1 MDLESADS
9 SSQPQTKASDVET
22 SAEDDTEVNKPAKI
36 SDMESHSLGNDVEPP
51 VKVYNIEPPK
61 TDVVT
66 AVEQLS
72 DVELNSRI
80 MQDSVVKQVNENPK
94 AGWEAAL
101 NPRFSNYT
109 VGEFKHL
116 LGVKPTPK
124 KELLGIPVVTHDKSL
139 NLPTT
144 FDARTAWPQ
153 CSTIGIILDQG
164 HCGSCWAFG
173 AVQALSDRFC
183 VHFGLNVSLSVND
196 LLACCGSDCGDGCG
210 GGYPF
215 YAWQYLIGSGVV
227 TEEVFIFA
235 SIIFLEKV
243 CSLDLFVSGVC
254 NVLGG
259 AIPMLMSGYPDMVGK
274 NCWSQCDPYFDNIG
288 CSHPGCPVYSTP
300 SCVTKCVD
308 GSLLWDKSIHYSS
321 YAYRIESNQ
330 NDIMAEVYKN
340 GPVQVSFTVYEDFA
354 HYKSGVYKH
363 VTGGSLGGH
372 SVKLIGWGTSDDGQD
387 YWLLANEWNRSWGD
401 DGYFKI
407 VRGVDE
413 CGIESDA
420 IAGVPSPK
428 NLVNEGGN

>member
-1 MDLESADS
+1 MLYY
-9 SSQPQTKASDVET
+9 PQ
-22 SAEDDTEVNKPAKI
+22 
-36 SDMESHSLGNDVEPP
+36 
-51 VKVYNIEPPK
+51 
-61 TDVVT
+61 VT

-227 TEEVFIFA
+227 TEE
-235 SIIFLEKV
+235 
-243 CSLDLFVSGVC
+243 
-254 NVLGG
+254 
-259 AIPMLMSGYPDMVGK
+259 
-274 NCWSQCDPYFDNIG
+274 CDPYFDNIG